1 MFSLKVSN
9 EGKRSWHKL
18 CFDMSAE
25 KHGWAIQKSLFVET
39 NQNKSEF
46 VTKLSGIWKLE
57 LEIFRKITI
66 ILI

>member
-1 MFSLKVSN
+1 
-9 EGKRSWHKL
+9 
-18 CFDMSAE
+18 MSAE